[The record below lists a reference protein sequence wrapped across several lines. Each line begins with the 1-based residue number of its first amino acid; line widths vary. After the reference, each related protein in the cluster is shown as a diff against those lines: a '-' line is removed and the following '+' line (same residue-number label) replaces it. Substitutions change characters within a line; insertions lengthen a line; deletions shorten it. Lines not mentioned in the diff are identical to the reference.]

1 MSSPSEVPRQHRILS
16 SMGNVAV
23 FYAAYVGLS
32 VERVSTETGVPP
44 SVLMNPDTYLPEAF
58 FEQFFRLLADSF
70 PGRNVA
76 LELAQIAPLSYLGT
90 PGKLLRRASNLR
102 SMLELFSE
110 HCDLIADRLEM
121 KVVEWGT
128 RETVLQTHQP
138 LSLHDGGMSAEIGLG
153 MGARI
158 AQECFGEKSLLRAQF
173 RHQSVGPVAAYEDF
187 FKAPVSFGAQ
197 FNALIF
203 DSTVLDMPS
212 RAPRAESKEVLARR
226 LDGLR
231 RDLDLA
237 SGRNE
242 VAKIRQAVMRN
253 ALKGDYSASGLA
265 QSLGMSLS
273 SLQRRLHEAGTS
285 ASRLIDEARHINA
298 LGLLADSGLSVDE
311 AAFRL
316 GFESERGFRKA
327 FRRWC
332 GKSPAAARREMRQE
346 GKISFSV

>member
-1 MSSPSEVPRQHRILS
+1 MSSAPEIPRQHRILS

-32 VERVSTETGVPP
+32 VERISTETGISPT
-44 SVLMNPDTYLPEAF
+44 VLMNSDTYLPEAF

-90 PGKLLRRASNLR
+90 PGRLLRRAPDLR
-102 SMLELFSE
+102 SMLELFSK

-121 KVVEWGT
+121 EVIDCGRT
-128 RETVLQTHQP
+128 ETVLRTHQP

-153 MGARI
+153 MGTRI
-158 AQECFGEKSLLRAQF
+158 AQNCFGDKSLLRAQF
-173 RHQSVGPVAAYEDF
+173 RHQAVGPIAAYEEF
-187 FKAPVSFGAQ
+187 FKAPVSFGAK

-203 DSTVLDMPS
+203 DSAILDMPS
-212 RAPRAESKEVLARR
+212 RARRAESKEVLELR

-231 RDLDLA
+231 RDINPA
-237 SGRNE
+237 SGGNE

-253 ALKGDYSASGLA
+253 ALKGDYTAAGLA
-265 QSLGMSLS
+265 QSMGMSLS
-273 SLQRRLHEAGTS
+273 SLQRHLRTAGSS
-285 ASRLIDEARHINA
+285 ASRLIDEARHVNA
-298 LGLLADSGLSVDE
+298 LGMLADSSLSVDE

-327 FRRWC
+327 FQRWC
-332 GKSPAAARREMRQE
+332 GKSPAEVRREMRQQE
-346 GKISFSV
+346 AVSIPA

>member
-1 MSSPSEVPRQHRILS
+1 MSSHSEIPPQRRILS

-32 VERVSTETGVPP
+32 VERVSAETGVPP
-44 SVLMNPDTYLPEAF
+44 SLLMNPDTYLPEAF
-58 FEQFFRLLADSF
+58 FEQFFRLLANSF

-90 PGKLLRRASNLR
+90 PGRLLRRAPDLR

-121 KVVEWGT
+121 KVVEWGKT
-128 RETVLQTHQP
+128 ETVLKTHQP

-158 AQECFGEKSLLRAQF
+158 AHECFGEKSLLRTQF
-173 RHQSVGPVAAYEDF
+173 RHQAVGPLADYEDF
-187 FKAPVSFGAQ
+187 FKAPVLFEAQ

-203 DSTVLDMPS
+203 DSRMLDIPS
-212 RAPRAESKEVLARR
+212 RARRAESKEVLDMR
-226 LDGLR
+226 LNGLR
-231 RDLDLA
+231 RDLGLT
-237 SGRNE
+237 GIGNE
-242 VAKIRQAVMRN
+242 VAEIRQSVMRN

-273 SLQRRLHEAGTS
+273 SLQRHLRAAGSS
-285 ASRLIDEARHINA
+285 ASRLIDEARHVNA
-298 LGLLADSGLSVDE
+298 LGLLADHSISVDE

-332 GKSPAAARREMRQE
+332 GKSPATARREMKQQTV
-346 GKISFSV
+346 S

>member
-1 MSSPSEVPRQHRILS
+1 MSSHSEIPRQHRILS

-58 FEQFFRLLADSF
+58 FEQFFRLLAATF

-90 PGKLLRRASNLR
+90 PGKLLRRAPDLR
-102 SMLELFSE
+102 SMLELFSG

-121 KVVEWGT
+121 EVVSWGKT
-128 RETVLQTHQP
+128 ETVLRTHQP

-158 AQECFGEKSLLRAQF
+158 ACECFGGKSLLRAQF
-173 RHQSVGPVAAYEDF
+173 RHQAVGPPAAYEEF
-187 FKAPVSFGAQ
+187 FQAPVSFGAT

-203 DSTVLDMPS
+203 DSRMLDMPS
-212 RAPRAESKEVLARR
+212 QARRAESKEVLDMR
-226 LDGLR
+226 LNGLR
-231 RDLDLA
+231 RDLGLA
-237 SGRNE
+237 GSGNE
-242 VAKIRQAVMRN
+242 VAEIRQAVMRN
-253 ALKGDYSASGLA
+253 ALKGDYTASGLA
-265 QSLGMSLS
+265 QSMGMSLS
-273 SLQRRLHEAGTS
+273 SLQRHLRAAGSS
-285 ASRLIDEARHINA
+285 ASRLIDEARHVNA
-298 LGLLADSGLSVDE
+298 LGLLADSSLSVDE

-332 GKSPAAARREMRQE
+332 GKSPAEARRE
-346 GKISFSV
+346 ISALSASV